1 MVRVT
6 LRLTSRVPLLAAAV
20 LLLLQI
26 FSPAPAIQFVLVTVV
41 GVLGVSYLWARQL
54 SRGISLQRQRRYGWA
69 QVGDI
74 IEERFILHN
83 DSWVPAIWAEVRDF
97 SDLPGYHAGRAV
109 GIGSQ
114 STARWTTEGMCE
126 RRGIYTLG
134 PLEVLVGDP
143 FGLFEVRLSHEY
155 RDTFVVYPPVASLPQ
170 LLEPHGLARGAART
184 NVRSL
189 DLTTNASS
197 VRNWVPGDA
206 LNRIHWRTTA
216 RRSYSELENI
226 YVKEYDL
233 EPSGD
238 VWIILDLGESVHV
251 GEGLESTEEYAVILA
266 ASLANQMLR
275 ANHAV
280 GMFIYC
286 QEPVVISPARGPQQL
301 WELLRELAGAH
312 AVCQATFGQVLEQV
326 DPLVGRGI
334 SAALITPSADPEWI
348 KGLTALLR
356 RGIHCTALLLD
367 ASSFDGRH
375 PPAAVYQ
382 RKGSGL
388 ANAPSVSQTM
398 PHAPASSGP
407 AREVPF
413 AGNAQ
418 GVLGALADLGVSGH
432 IIRKG
437 FRFELL
443 TQRRQ
448 QRPEYKVLGTGRVVV
463 AKAGAEADWV
473 PVGRGEG

>member
-1 MVRVT
+1 MDGSAI
-6 LRLTSRVPLLAAAV
+6 RLKSRLPLVMIV
-20 LLLLQI
+20 LLLFLQI
-26 FSPAPAIQFVLVTVV
+26 FSPAPPILFVLLTLC
-41 GVLGVSYLWARQL
+41 GLMAVSYFWVKNLAPQL
-54 SRGISLQRQRRYGWA
+54 VIKRQRRYGWA
-69 QVGDI
+69 QVGDV
-74 IEERFILHN
+74 IEERFIMHN
-83 DSWVPAIWAEVRDF
+83 ESWVPAIWAEVRDF
-97 SDLPGYHAGRAV
+97 SDLPGYQAGRAV

-114 STARWTTEGMCE
+114 STVRWTTEGRCSQ
-126 RRGIYTLG
+126 RGIYTLG

-143 FGLFEVRLSHEY
+143 FGLFEVRLTHNYS
-155 RDTFVVYPPVASLPQ
+155 DSFVVYPPVASLPQ

-189 DLTTNASS
+189 DMTTNASS

-216 RRSYSELENI
+216 RRSIADQESI

-238 VWIILDLGESVHV
+238 LWIIVDLASAVHV
-251 GEGLESTEEYAVILA
+251 GEGAESTEEYAVILA

-280 GMFIYC
+280 GMFLYC
-286 QEPVVISPARGPQQL
+286 HEPIVIRPARGPQQL

-312 AVCQATFGQVLEQV
+312 AVCEASFGQVLDQV

-334 SAALITPSADPEWI
+334 SVSLITPSTDPEWI
-348 KGLTALLR
+348 KGLTTLLR

-367 ASSFDGRH
+367 ASSFDG
-375 PPAAVYQ
+375 Q
-382 RKGSGL
+382 G
-388 ANAPSVSQTM
+388 PSVANS
-398 PHAPASSGP
+398 
-407 AREVPF
+407 
-413 AGNAQ
+413 Q
-418 GVLGALADLGVSGH
+418 GVLGALADLGVAGH
-432 IIRKG
+432 IIRQG
-437 FRFELL
+437 FHFELL

-463 AKAGAEADWV
+463 AKAGSEEEAQWM
-473 PVGRGEG
+473 PVGQGES

>member
-1 MVRVT
+1 MVRVRS
-6 LRLTSRVPLLAAAV
+6 RLTSRIPLIAVAV
-20 LLLLQI
+20 LLFLQI
-26 FSPAPAIQFVLVTVV
+26 FSPAPVVQFVLITVV
-41 GVLGVSYLWARQL
+41 GVLAISYLWARQL
-54 SRGISLQRQRRYGWA
+54 SHGISLQRQRRYGWA

-74 IEERFILHN
+74 IEERFTLHN

-97 SDLPGYHAGRAV
+97 SNLPGYRAGRAV
-109 GIGSQ
+109 GIGAQ
-114 STARWTTEGMCE
+114 NTVRWTTEGSCE

-134 PLEVLVGDP
+134 PLEVLTGDP
-143 FGLFEVRLSHEY
+143 FGLFEIRLTHDY
-155 RDTFVVYPPVASLPQ
+155 RDTFVVYPPVAYLPQ
-170 LLEPHGLARGAART
+170 LFEPHGLARGAART

-216 RRSYSELENI
+216 RRSMTEQENLF
-226 YVKEYDL
+226 VKEYDL

-238 VWIILDLGESVHV
+238 LWIILDLAAAAHV
-251 GEGLESTEEYAVILA
+251 GEGLESTEEYVVILA

-280 GMFIYC
+280 GMFIYGD
-286 QEPVVISPARGPQQL
+286 EPVVIRPSRGPQQL

-312 AVCQATFGQVLEQV
+312 AVCKASFGQVLEQV

-334 SAALITPSADPEWI
+334 SATLITPSADPEWL
-348 KGLTALLR
+348 KGLTTLLR

-367 ASSFDGRH
+367 AGSFAGQA
-375 PPAAVYQ
+375 PNLAGVGYNTA
-382 RKGSGL
+382 KGALGTT
-388 ANAPSVSQTM
+388 A
-398 PHAPASSGP
+398 
-407 AREVPF
+407 PF
-413 AGNAQ
+413 AGSMQ

-437 FRFELL
+437 FRFEML

-463 AKAGAEADWV
+463 AKAGAEAEWM
-473 PVGRGEG
+473 PVGQGES

>member
-6 LRLTSRVPLLAAAV
+6 LRLTSRVPLVAV
-20 LLLLQI
+20 VVLILLQV
-26 FSPAPAIQFVLVTVV
+26 FSPAPAIQFVLVAIV
-41 GVLGVSYLWARQL
+41 GVLAVSYLWARQL

-97 SDLPGYHAGRAV
+97 SDLPGYYAGRAV

-114 STARWTTEGMCE
+114 STVRWTTEGTCE

-143 FGLFEVRLSHEY
+143 FGLFQVRLTHDY
-155 RDTFVVYPPVASLPQ
+155 RDSFVVYPPVASLPQ

-197 VRNWVPGDA
+197 VRDWVPGDA

-216 RRSYSELENI
+216 RRSLTELDSL

-238 VWIILDLGESVHV
+238 LWIIVDLATAVHV
-251 GEGLESTEEYAVILA
+251 GEGAESTEEYAVILA

-280 GMFIYC
+280 GMFLYC
-286 QEPVVISPARGPQQL
+286 HEPVVIRPARGPQQL

-312 AVCQATFGQVLEQV
+312 AVCKATFGQVLEQV
-326 DPLVGRGI
+326 DLLVGRGI
-334 SAALITPSADPEWI
+334 STTLITPSADPEWI

-356 RGIHCTALLLD
+356 RGVHCTALLLD
-367 ASSFDGRH
+367 AGSFDGRD
-375 PPAAVYQ
+375 PAANPLAA
-382 RKGSGL
+382 GSRTVP
-388 ANAPSVSQTM
+388 N
-398 PHAPASSGP
+398 GP
-407 AREVPF
+407 T
-413 AGNAQ
+413 AGNVQ

-437 FRFELL
+437 FHFELL

-463 AKAGAEADWV
+463 AKAGAEEEAQWM
-473 PVGRGEG
+473 PVGQGEG

>member
-1 MVRVT
+1 MVEIT
-6 LRLTSRVPLLAAAV
+6 LRMTSRIPLVAVAV

-26 FSPAPAIQFVLVTVV
+26 FSPAPVIQFVLVTIA
-41 GVLGVSYLWARQL
+41 GVLGLAYLWARQL

-83 DSWVPAIWAEVRDF
+83 ESWVPAIWAEVRDF
-97 SDLPGYHAGRAV
+97 SDLPGYQAGRAV
-109 GIGSQ
+109 GIGAQ
-114 STARWTTEGMCE
+114 NTVRWTTEGRCE

-134 PLEVLVGDP
+134 PVEVLVGDP
-143 FGLFEVRLSHEY
+143 FGMFEVRLTHAY
-155 RDTFVVYPPVASLPQ
+155 RDQFVVYPPVASLPQ

-184 NVRSL
+184 NVRTL
-189 DLTTNASS
+189 DMTTNASS
-197 VRNWVPGDA
+197 VRDWVPGDA

-216 RRSYSELENI
+216 RRSFANNESI

-238 VWIILDLGESVHV
+238 LWIIVDLAAAAHV
-251 GEGLESTEEYAVILA
+251 GEGTESTEEYAVILA

-280 GMFIYC
+280 GMFLYC
-286 QEPVVISPARGPQQL
+286 DEPMVIRPARGPQQL
-301 WELLRELAGAH
+301 WELLRALAGAH
-312 AVCQATFGQVLEQV
+312 AVCEATFGQVLEKV
-326 DPLVGRGI
+326 DPLIGRGI
-334 SAALITPSADPEWI
+334 SASLITPSTDPEWI
-348 KGLTALLR
+348 RGLSTLLR
-356 RGIHCTALLLD
+356 RGIHCSALLLD
-367 ASSFDGRH
+367 AGSFDGH
-375 PPAAVYQ
+375 
-382 RKGSGL
+382 
-388 ANAPSVSQTM
+388 
-398 PHAPASSGP
+398 GP
-407 AREVPF
+407 VRT
-413 AGNAQ
+413 GTQ

-432 IIRKG
+432 IIRRG

-463 AKAGAEADWV
+463 TRAGTEEEAAWV
-473 PVGRGEG
+473 SVGQRES

>member
-1 MVRVT
+1 MVKIT
-6 LRLTSRVPLLAAAV
+6 LRLTSRIPLVALVV
-20 LLLLQI
+20 LLILQI
-26 FSPAPAIQFVLVTVV
+26 FSPAPAIQFVLITIV
-41 GVLGVSYLWARQL
+41 GVLAVSYLWARLL
-54 SRGISLQRQRRYGWA
+54 SRGISIRRQRRYGWA

-114 STARWTTEGMCE
+114 STARWTTEGVCE
-126 RRGIYTLG
+126 KRGIYTLG
-134 PLEVLVGDP
+134 PLEVVLGDP
-143 FGLFEVRLSHEY
+143 FGLFQVRLTHDY
-155 RDTFVVYPPVASLPQ
+155 CDTFVVYPPVASLPQ

-189 DLTTNASS
+189 DVTTNASS

-216 RRSYSELENI
+216 HRSTAEQENI

-238 VWIILDLGESVHV
+238 LWIIVDLAAQVHV
-251 GEGLESTEEYAVILA
+251 GEDAESTEEYAVILA

-280 GMFIYC
+280 GMFLYC
-286 QEPVVISPARGPQQL
+286 DEPIVIRPARGPQQL

-312 AVCQATFGQVLEQV
+312 AVCRASFGQVLEQV
-326 DPLVGRGI
+326 DPLMGRGI
-334 SAALITPSADPEWI
+334 SATLITPSADPEWI
-348 KGLTALLR
+348 RGLTALLR

-367 ASSFDGRH
+367 ADSFDGRGPAQANEQR
-375 PPAAVYQ
+375 PPTGQISA
-382 RKGSGL
+382 
-388 ANAPSVSQTM
+388 
-398 PHAPASSGP
+398 SGP
-407 AREVPF
+407 AQVRGHIARGAPRN
-413 AGNAQ
+413 GNMQ

-437 FRFELL
+437 FHFELL

-448 QRPEYKVLGTGRVVV
+448 QRPEYKVLGTGRVIVS
-463 AKAGAEADWV
+463 KTGAQEEAEWV
-473 PVGRGEG
+473 PVGHGEG